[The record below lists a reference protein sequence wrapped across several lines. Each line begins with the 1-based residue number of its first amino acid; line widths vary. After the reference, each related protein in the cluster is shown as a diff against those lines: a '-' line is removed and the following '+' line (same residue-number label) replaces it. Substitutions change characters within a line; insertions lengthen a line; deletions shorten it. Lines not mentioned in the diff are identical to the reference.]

1 VNQQEMR
8 PRLRQLEATPT
19 EHDGQQVII
28 LRDPLH
34 LSDAALVIPMG
45 LVPVLQ
51 RLDGSHM
58 AGEIRREC
66 LDEHNIDIPEK
77 NIYEVF
83 SRLEEA
89 HFLEGEGFEKWQ
101 QKVVSDFIEA
111 PTRPS
116 FLAGKSYDADPAAL
130 RRQIDGFF
138 TAEGG
143 PGLPE
148 LNGGAPRAAAI
159 ATLRGLVAPHID
171 FGRGGPTFAW
181 SYWAAA
187 ERADA
192 DVFVILGTVHAPT
205 LELFSLTRKSF
216 ETPLGLMEVD
226 GEYSEGL
233 ARRSPMN
240 LYRDEFAQR
249 GEHSIEFQVV
259 FLRYLYS
266 GNGHLAGRAHPKFVP
281 ILVGSFGEFV
291 AGGTS
296 PRENHEVEGFIEALK
311 ETTAELEAKG
321 RKVCYLAS
329 VDLAH
334 VGPQFGD
341 EQPVDEAQLEALEV
355 ADRASLDAVC
365 RGDADGF
372 YWSVAS
378 DGDARKVCGL
388 APIYTMLRAM
398 ETCSGEVLN
407 YSQWP
412 DPEGTV
418 TFCGVAL
425 H

>member
-19 EHDGQQVII
+19 EHEGQQVII

-34 LSDAALVIPMG
+34 LTDAVLVVPMG
-45 LVPVLQ
+45 LLPVLQ

-58 AGEIRREC
+58 ATEIRSEI
-66 LDEHNIDIPEK
+66 LDEHKLDIPEE

-83 SRLEEA
+83 SRLEAA
-89 HFLEGEGFEKWQ
+89 HFLDGEGFEKWQ
-101 QKVVSDFIEA
+101 QKVVNDYLEA

-130 RRQIDGFF
+130 RSQIDGFF

-143 PGLPE
+143 PGPPE
-148 LNGGAPRAAAI
+148 RNGTAPGIAAGAP
-159 ATLRGLVAPHID
+159 LKGLIAPHID
-171 FGRGGPTFAW
+171 FGRGGPTFGW
-181 SYWAAA
+181 SYRAAA

-192 DVFVILGTVHAPT
+192 DVYVVLGTVHAPT
-205 LELFSLTRKSF
+205 LEIFSLTNKGF

-226 GEYSEGL
+226 EEYIGGL
-233 ARRSPMN
+233 ARRAPMN

-249 GEHSIEFQVV
+249 GEHSIEFQAVL
-259 FLRYLYS
+259 LRYLYS
-266 GNGHLAGRAHPKFVP
+266 EGGHLAGGKHPTFVP
-281 ILVGSFGEFV
+281 ILVGSFGDFV
-291 AGGTS
+291 ASGKS
-296 PRENHEVEGFIEALK
+296 PKGNDEVEGFITALK
-311 ETTAELEAKG
+311 ETTAELEAAE

-341 EQPVDEAQLEALEV
+341 ERPVDEAQLEALEA
-355 ADRASLDAVC
+355 ADLASLDAVC
-365 RGDADGF
+365 RGDAEAF
-372 YWSVAS
+372 YWSVAT

-398 ETCSGEVLN
+398 EETSGEVLN

-418 TFCGVAL
+418 TFCAVAL
-425 H
+425 T

>member
-1 VNQQEMR
+1 MNQQEMR

-19 EHDGQQVII
+19 EHEGQQAII

-34 LSDAALVIPMG
+34 LSDAALVVPMA

-51 RLDGSHM
+51 RLDGAHM

-66 LDEHNIDIPEK
+66 LDEHHLDIPEK
-77 NIYEVF
+77 NIHEVF

-89 HFLEGEGFEKWQ
+89 HFLEGEGFESWQ
-101 QKVVSDFIEA
+101 QKVVADYLEA

-130 RRQIDGFF
+130 RSRIDGFF

-143 PGLPE
+143 PGLPRR
-148 LNGGAPRAAAI
+148 NGAASGTAPGAP
-159 ATLRGLVAPHID
+159 LRGLVAPHID

-181 SYWAAA
+181 SYRAAA

-192 DVFVILGTVHAPT
+192 DVFVVLGTVHAPT
-205 LELFSLTRKSF
+205 LELFSLTRKGF

-226 GEYSEGL
+226 EEFSEGL
-233 ARRSPMN
+233 ARRAPMN

-249 GEHSIEFQVV
+249 GEHSIEFQAV

-266 GNGHLAGRAHPKFVP
+266 GNGHLSGRAHPKFVP

-291 AGGTS
+291 AQGKS
-296 PRENHEVEGFIEALK
+296 PRGSHEVEGFIEALK
-311 ETTAELEAKG
+311 ETTAGLEAAG
-321 RKVCYLAS
+321 RRVCYLAS

-341 EQPVDEAQLEALEV
+341 ERPVDEAQLQALEA

-365 RGDADGF
+365 RGDAEGF
-372 YWSVAS
+372 YWSVAT

-398 ETCSGEVLN
+398 EDCSGEVLN